1 MPTIQI
7 YRDEPDHATIVPNIF
22 IDNYMA
28 EANGEFVKI
37 YLYLLRCMSSPEH
50 TCSICTI
57 ADHFNQTEKDVI
69 RGLKYWSRVKLIRLD
84 HTPDKKICA
93 IHLLPFPSQME
104 HNTSGVMPDA
114 PGITVSAITEP
125 IPAIAEPVPGIPPVS
140 AITESVPVMETGAI
154 PSAFSIPKR
163 REYSLDEIK
172 IFRSSEEISEMFFII
187 ETYLKRPLASTDT
200 NTILYWHEELH
211 FSSELIIYLVE
222 YCLSKGRSSFR
233 YMDKVALDW
242 HSQQITS
249 VEQAKTIA
257 ITHGKVYYGVMK
269 ALGIKDRN
277 LVDSETAFLD
287 KWVKDYGFDME
298 LIQEACKRT
307 ITAIHQPSFEYA
319 DRILSNWHKNH
330 VQTKTDIQKLDRA
343 HAGKKT
349 IPVTGTS
356 GKNRFNN
363 FDQREYDY
371 DQLEKVLLTTSL
383 H

>member
-7 YRDEPDHATIVPNIF
+7 YRDEPDHTTIVPNIF

-69 RGLKYWSRVKLIRLD
+69 RGLKYWSRVKLIHLD
-84 HTPDKKICA
+84 YTPDKKICA
-93 IHLLPFPSQME
+93 IHLLSFPSQME
-104 HNTSGVMPDA
+104 NSTADELPAAPVM
-114 PGITVSAITEP
+114 T
-125 IPAIAEPVPGIPPVS
+125 IPAITKPIPS
-140 AITESVPVMETGAI
+140 ATESVPAI
-154 PSAFSIPKR
+154 REVEAISTNISIPKR

-222 YCLSKGRSSFR
+222 YCLSKGHSSFR

-242 HSQQITS
+242 CSQQITS
-249 VEQAKTIA
+249 VEQAKAIA
-257 ITHGKVYYGVMK
+257 ITHTKVYYGVMK
-269 ALGIKDRN
+269 ALGIKGRN
-277 LVDSETAFLD
+277 LVDSETSFLD

-319 DRILSNWHKNH
+319 DRILANWHKNH
-330 VQTKTDIQKLDRA
+330 VQTKTDIQKLDNA

-349 IPVTGTS
+349 IPVTSTS
-356 GKNRFNN
+356 VKNRFNN
-363 FDQREYDY
+363 FDQRDYDY